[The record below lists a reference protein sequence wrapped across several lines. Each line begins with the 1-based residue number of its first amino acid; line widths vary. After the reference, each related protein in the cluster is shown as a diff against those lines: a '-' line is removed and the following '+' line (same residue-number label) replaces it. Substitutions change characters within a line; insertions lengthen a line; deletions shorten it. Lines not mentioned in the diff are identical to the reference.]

1 MAGDIS
7 IRAFSEKKATK
18 LEDLKEGAPV
28 EGLTPSGTA
37 TVVKIEWFGDQAVKV
52 VFEDGYTLASHVPN
66 AAEPPKQSR
75 GRYAEADIS
84 ASLAAR

>member
-7 IRAFSEKKATK
+7 IRAFSEEKAAK
-18 LEDLKEGAPV
+18 LEDVKEGASV

-52 VFEDGYTLASHVPN
+52 IFEDG
-66 AAEPPKQSR
+66 
-75 GRYAEADIS
+75 
-84 ASLAAR
+84 